1 MSSWRIPFNR
11 PTLLGSEFDYMRR
24 ALESGRL
31 SGGGEFTTRAE
42 KALEGHLGA
51 ARVLL
56 TPSGT
61 AALEMAALLLKLEPG
76 DEVIVPSYTFVST
89 ANAFHQFGARIVFAD
104 IRPDT
109 LHKDDRQVARLVT
122 ARTRAVVAG
131 HDAGVGATM
140 EALLNI
146 GALHTGALLNT
157 GALHNL
163 NLPVIEDNAH
173 GLFGRLGNKALGS
186 FGPAAAT
193 SFHET
198 KSFTCGEGGALI
210 LNQPSWIERAEVLR
224 EKGTNRTQFFLGQV
238 DKYTWVDRGSSY
250 LLSELSAAF
259 LLAQLE
265 RWREVQ
271 SRRQALWERYAK
283 ELEDWACA
291 HAVRL
296 PYIPGGCDQAYHM
309 FYLLLP
315 NGGARDRLIAHLAER
330 GILAVF
336 HYVPLDSSPG
346 GRNAGIAPLGC
357 PVTAD
362 VSARLVRLPF
372 FTGLSEED
380 QTEVI
385 RAVREFSP

>member
-1 MSSWRIPFNR
+1 MSAWRIPFNR
-11 PTLLGSEFDYMRR
+11 PTLLGSEFDYMRM

-31 SGGGEFTTRAE
+31 SGGGAFSARAE
-42 KALEGHLGA
+42 KTLERQVGA

-61 AALEMAALLLKLEPG
+61 AALEMAALLLRLQPG
-76 DEVIVPSYTFVST
+76 GEVIVPSFTFVST
-89 ANAFHQFGARIVFAD
+89 ANAFYQFGARIVFAD

-109 LHKDDRQVARLVT
+109 LNIDERQVRQLIT
-122 ARTRAVVAG
+122 PRTRAIVAV
-131 HDAGVGATM
+131 HYAGVGADM
-140 EALLNI
+140 KALLDFNV
-146 GALHTGALLNT
+146 
-157 GALHNL
+157 
-163 NLPVIEDNAH
+163 PVIEDNAH
-173 GLFGRLGNKALGS
+173 GLFGRSGNKPLGS
-186 FGPAAAT
+186 FGSAAAT

-210 LNQPSWIERAEVLR
+210 LNQPAWIERAEILR
-224 EKGTNRTQFFLGQV
+224 EKGTNRNQFFLGQV

-250 LLSELSAAF
+250 LPSELSAAF

-265 RWREVQ
+265 RCDEVQ
-271 SRRQALWERYAK
+271 TRRRILWERYAR
-283 ELEDWACA
+283 ELEGWACA
-291 HAVRL
+291 SAVRL
-296 PYIPGGCDQAYHM
+296 PYIPADCDQAFHM

-315 NGGARDRLIAHLAER
+315 SNEARNRLIAHLAAR

-336 HYVPLDSSPG
+336 HYVPLDSSPA
-346 GRNAGIAPLGC
+346 GREAGVAPLGC

-362 VSARLVRLPF
+362 ISARLVRLPF